1 MRSSRNRKI
10 LFTSSAGL
18 AQRVVQLLS
27 TLITLPLVLHSLGVA
42 GFGVWAAAS
51 SLAWLSALLDFG
63 LGSALVTLIPQSLGR
78 GDSNLSRDYITA
90 ALYGGTAMAL
100 LLIIAGLLG
109 LSIHAPAAGAAPF
122 IIAAGAI
129 ALNIP
134 LGTGAAI
141 WLGLQKG
148 YIGNIWQIVQIAI
161 TTGLLLAVAA
171 AHAGVTGMTAATY
184 GGLLVSNAA
193 ALAHALLGHPA
204 ARPYRRVRLA
214 ALRILLAQGGQ
225 MFAIT
230 VAAFSL
236 YAFDN
241 MLTLA
246 WLGPV
251 AAAQM
256 AISLRVCTTATG
268 MLGTITAPFWP
279 GFADAIAAQD
289 HHWLKQTLRN
299 GTLGTAALAI
309 AGSGCLI
316 IAGAPFLRW
325 WLQQDFHFTPALL
338 WMMAAWIILTTL
350 PHMPGLLLNAVSQLR
365 PQIIILASA
374 AAIGLGLKYLVAP
387 KFGVIGI
394 LAVPPLMSALL
405 INPAYFWL
413 ASRWLTRHTQTHIAT
428 KAAP

>member
-10 LFTSSAGL
+10 LITSSAGL

-42 GFGVWAAAS
+42 DFGVWAAAS

-78 GDSNLSRDYITA
+78 GDASLSRDYITA

-100 LLIIAGLLG
+100 LLVITGMFGLAIHTPAGN
-109 LSIHAPAAGAAPF
+109 AAPF
-122 IIAAGAI
+122 IIAAAAI
-129 ALNIP
+129 VVNIP
-134 LGTGAAI
+134 LGIGGAI

-148 YIGNIWQIVQIAI
+148 YIGNGWQIVQIVL
-161 TTGLLLAVAA
+161 TTVLLVIAAA
-171 AHAGVTGMTAATY
+171 AHAGVTVMTAATY
-184 GGLLVSNAA
+184 GGLLLSNAA
-193 ALAHALLGHPA
+193 TLAHALLGHPA
-204 ARPYRRVRLA
+204 ARPYRRLSA
-214 ALRILLAQGGQ
+214 PALRAVLAQGSQ

-230 VAAFSL
+230 VAAYCA

-241 MLTLA
+241 ILALA
-246 WLGPV
+246 WLGPL
-251 AAAQM
+251 ASAQM

-268 MLGTITAPFWP
+268 ILGTLTIPFWP

-299 GTLGTAALAI
+299 GTLGTATLALL
-309 AGSGCLI
+309 GSGCLI
-316 IAGAPFLRW
+316 VAGAPALRW
-325 WLQQDFHFTPALL
+325 WLHQDFNFTPALL
-338 WMMAAWIILTTL
+338 WMMAAWITLGTL
-350 PHMPGLLLNAVSQLR
+350 PQMPGLLLNAVSQLR
-365 PQIIILASA
+365 PQIIILSTA
-374 AAIGLGLKYLVAP
+374 ALLGFGLKYLAAP
-387 KFGVIGI
+387 TFGVIGI
-394 LAVPPLMSALL
+394 LAVPPLMAALI

-428 KAAP
+428 KAPP

>member
-42 GFGVWAAAS
+42 GFGIWAAAS
-51 SLAWLSALLDFG
+51 SLAWLSTLLDFG
-63 LGSALVTLIPQSLGR
+63 LGSALLTLIPQSLGR
-78 GDSNLSRDYITA
+78 GDTSLSRDYITA
-90 ALYGGTAMAL
+90 ALYGGTTMAL
-100 LLIIAGLLG
+100 LLIIAGLLA
-109 LSIHAPAAGAAPF
+109 LAIHAPATGAAPF

-134 LGTGAAI
+134 LGIGSAI

-148 YIGNIWQIVQIAI
+148 YIGNVWQIVQIGL
-161 TTGLLLAVAA
+161 TTALLLIAAA
-171 AHAGVTGMTAATY
+171 AHAGVTLMTAATY
-184 GGLLVSNAA
+184 AGLLISNTA

-204 ARPYRRVRLA
+204 ARPYRRLRAA
-214 ALRILLAQGGQ
+214 ALRTVLAQGSQ

-230 VAAFSL
+230 VAAFCA

-241 MLTLA
+241 ILALA
-246 WLGPV
+246 WLGPI
-251 AAAQM
+251 ASAQM

-268 MLGTITAPFWP
+268 MLGTITTPFWP
-279 GFADAIAAQD
+279 GFADAVAAQD

-309 AGSGCLI
+309 TGSGCLI
-316 IAGAPFLRW
+316 VAGAPLLRW

-338 WMMAAWIILTTL
+338 WMMAAWIILTSL
-350 PHMPGLLLNAVSQLR
+350 PQMPGLLLNAVSQLR
-365 PQIIILASA
+365 PQIIILAIA
-374 AAIGLGLKYLVAP
+374 AALSFGLKYLAAP

-394 LAVPPLMSALL
+394 LAVPPLMAALI

-413 ASRWLTRHTQTHIAT
+413 ASRWLTRHTQTHSAT
-428 KAAP
+428 KATL